1 MAEQLPFSFR
11 EGSLSSYWDTDSG
24 YTQMKGVWRHGDAR
38 VSVHLVARSISRP
51 VWERLREGPFA
62 ARVLAVFEHAC
73 DLTTPDGR
81 VVALVLPQIGDG
93 PLNIV
98 VDGRPGDFAAVRPG
112 MPAWLEGRRLEI
124 GGLEIVLGRAM
135 VWEPRPDW
143 DMLRACRDGIVASLP
158 RLWALSVCY
167 APASSFLTLAWGWVG
182 GPSRPVGTVS
192 ASGPLASVAREG
204 AEALRMGW
212 EGNSGQ
218 LREGAAQLA
227 GLGSGL
233 TPAGDDFLTGVMLWA
248 WLAHSNPREFCRA
261 LVAAAVPRTTTLS
274 AAFLRA
280 AAGGEC
286 SAPWHR
292 VLAALVGGAEDVLAA
307 SIRQVVAC
315 GATSGAD
322 TLAGFLWMGSPVR
335 IGSEIFAKTSLESL
349 R

>member
-1 MAEQLPFSFR
+1 
-11 EGSLSSYWDTDSG
+11 
-24 YTQMKGVWRHGDAR
+24 
-38 VSVHLVARSISRP
+38 VHVIARSISRP

-62 ARVLAVFEHAC
+62 ARVLAVFEHVC

-112 MPAWLEGRRLEI
+112 MPAWLEGRRLEV

-143 DMLRACRDGIVASLP
+143 DRLRACRDGIVASLP
-158 RLWALSVCY
+158 HLWALSVCY
-167 APASSFLTLAWGWVG
+167 APAGSFLTLAWEWVG

-248 WLAHSNPREFCRA
+248 WLAHSNPREFSRA
-261 LVAAAVPRTTTLS
+261 LVAAAAPRTTTLS

-280 AAGGEC
+280 AAEGEC

-322 TLAGFLWMGSPVR
+322 TLAGFLWMAGKLNRLDLAIQPEHSATSAEAHSHYMRSVRPVQ
-335 IGSEIFAKTSLESL
+335 GFGQHLLAFSWLGC
-349 R
+349 